1 MSKRRKVTQD
11 TPVLQLLEQL
21 KSSLTLYRSIMK
33 VCWKVKKILE
43 IVLSQ
48 RREGKESYN
57 NNEGGYQRL
66 LATE

>member
-21 KSSLTLYRSIMK
+21 RSSLTLYRSIMK

-48 RREGKESYN
+48 RREGKEAYN
-57 NNEGGYQRL
+57 NNEGGCQRL
-66 LATE
+66 LAIE